1 MQRVLLITTASDLAA
16 DLVILQ
22 IRRRGVSFIR
32 FNQESF
38 PAQISMR
45 WPGSGGC
52 ATLTIDG
59 EVVRCSDIQSAW
71 FRHPVAPTLPDSVD
85 DGTRQFVT
93 RECAGFLAGYWETAP
108 WFWMN
113 RPSAA
118 VHAASKLRQLAEARR
133 RGFAVPETLVTNCPT
148 TAREFLLDRA
158 GIAKVVTSGGLDDA
172 GRRYAIHTTPISAA
186 DLSDEAVR
194 AAPVIF
200 QERIANHYDLRV
212 TVVGT
217 LAFATRIIADDRG
230 GNADWRAIEPSRLR
244 YERHDLP
251 PAIEASCI
259 ALVKAFSLSFAA
271 LDFIVTPEGEHV
283 FLELNPSGQWGWL
296 EEATGVPITDAIVDQ
311 LIEGKPCAL
320 T

>member
-22 IRRRGVSFIR
+22 LRRRGVSFVR
-32 FNQESF
+32 FNQERF
-38 PAQISMR
+38 PAQISMT
-45 WPGSGGC
+45 WPGPDSD
-52 ATLTIDG
+52 ATLTIGG
-59 EVVRCSDIQSAW
+59 EVLRSADVSSAW
-71 FRHPVAPTLPDSVD
+71 FRHPIAPTPSDSVD
-85 DGTRQFVT
+85 DGTREFVT

-118 VHAASKLRQLAEARR
+118 VHAASKLRQLAEAKRH
-133 RGFAVPETLVTNCPT
+133 GLAVPETLITNCPT
-148 TAREFLLDRA
+148 TARAFLLGRD
-158 GIAKVVTSGGLDDA
+158 GIAKVVTSGGLNDA
-172 GRRYAIHTTPISAA
+172 GRRYAIHTTPISGA

-200 QERIANHYDLRV
+200 QERITNHYDLRV
-212 TVVGT
+212 TIVGT

-230 GNADWRAIEPSRLR
+230 GNADWRAIEPSRLK

-251 PAIEASCI
+251 PAIEARCI

-271 LDFIVTPEGEHV
+271 LDFVVTPDGEHV